1 MMDITDYQFNG
12 IPILIYGMIGLTTL
26 VLTYATLLDTGENP
40 ASSTPTAEPEP
51 EPEPQQEPEPEPS
64 PEPDSSS
71 PATGGGI
78 RKPRHGTRHKKSPPS
93 KKHAN
98 KTHKHKMHSKK

>member
-26 VLTYATLLDTGENP
+26 VLTYATLLDTGEKP
-40 ASSTPTAEPEP
+40 ASSTPAAEPEP
-51 EPEPQQEPEPEPS
+51 EPEPEPETEQEPS
-64 PEPDSSS
+64 PEPESSA
-71 PATGGGI
+71 PITGGRI
-78 RKPRHGTRHKKSPPS
+78 RKPRHRTRDKKSPPS

-98 KTHKHKMHSKK
+98 KTHKKH